1 MLIKSKHG
9 ILVIFR
15 NGLNGIWDFYHG
27 TNRGAGS
34 PKSFQ
39 LQGSGVP
46 CQFRFGILGRLAVG
60 GRSGRDGG
68 WLTGR
73 VKTGGHSSL
82 VFVCVCVSKS
92 ARAAADL
99 LPSLASSRSAAV
111 LCVRR
116 ARSLLRWVCFPPLH
130 LLLAYFIILPLMQK
144 WCRSAARKSNLWN
157 VLLSSFCAEILRPRS
172 ELFVSLVLLRVV
184 LCCLVN
190 LIRSALS
197 SPTHCRSSWLRLE

>member
-1 MLIKSKHG
+1 MLDLNSMMLIKSKHG

-68 WLTGR
+68 
-73 VKTGGHSSL
+73 
-82 VFVCVCVSKS
+82 
-92 ARAAADL
+92 
-99 LPSLASSRSAAV
+99 
-111 LCVRR
+111 
-116 ARSLLRWVCFPPLH
+116 
-130 LLLAYFIILPLMQK
+130 
-144 WCRSAARKSNLWN
+144 
-157 VLLSSFCAEILRPRS
+157 
-172 ELFVSLVLLRVV
+172 
-184 LCCLVN
+184 
-190 LIRSALS
+190 
-197 SPTHCRSSWLRLE
+197 